1 MRGGWMIDIVVK
13 SCRTVQTV
21 QDDKLQLELKLSN
34 NGKDVL

>member
-1 MRGGWMIDIVVK
+1 MIDIAVK
-13 SCRTVQTV
+13 AGRTVQTV